1 MVRRVSRAGLATH
14 ASVRRAVRQRRASPS
29 LDADR
34 ECARERPM
42 SFGVPPVLDLSQPLQ
57 LTAALIPDLVL
68 MGGAML
74 LVIAAA
80 WRPDSR
86 SHQRAIGWASLI
98 VTLLTLAAV
107 IYFLIGG
114 YGAGPGPIAVDNYRW
129 MVDIV
134 ILLGTMLTI
143 MLAIDDNDREQIT
156 APESH
161 VLILLASSGMMLLA
175 AARDLMIVFLG
186 VELMSV
192 SAYALAGINRRSAR
206 SAEGALKYFLLG
218 AFSTAF
224 LLYGIAL
231 VYGATGTTN
240 LALIAGRT
248 TMFNLASSPLL
259 LIGIALLLI
268 GFGFKVAT
276 VPFHMWAPDVYD
288 GAPSP
293 ITAYM
298 AATVKA
304 AAFAAFLRSWLE
316 AFPAAFNAWHPAV
329 VGIAVAT
336 MVLGNAIG
344 LRQQN
349 IERMLAYSSIGHAG
363 YLLVALAAGTTQGAS
378 ALIFYLLIY
387 TLATFGCFAV
397 VASLTRR
404 GSTTVVLDELAGLWS
419 VRPWTA
425 FAMAVLMFALLGF
438 PIAGGAG
445 FFAKWY
451 VIQAALQSSAPQT
464 LLVVVL
470 VLTTV
475 VSAGYYLYVIRVMF
489 MKSRIEGLDVPEPPG
504 ALTRFVLAATVVLL
518 LVLGIVP
525 DYVVRLTWAG
535 RPQLAAS
542 SALTDRLYPT
552 PSASPMRT
560 R

>member
-1 MVRRVSRAGLATH
+1 
-14 ASVRRAVRQRRASPS
+14 
-29 LDADR
+29 
-34 ECARERPM
+34 M
-42 SFGVPPVLDLSQPLQ
+42 SFGIPPVLDLAQPLQ

-80 WRPDSR
+80 WRPDS
-86 SHQRAIGWASLI
+86 SPHQRAIGWASLI

-156 APESH
+156 APETH
-161 VLILLASSGMMLLA
+161 VLVLLASSGMMLLA

-186 VELMSV
+186 IELMSISV
-192 SAYALAGINRRSAR
+192 YALAGINRRSIR

-231 VYGATGTTN
+231 VYGATGATN
-240 LALIAGRT
+240 LQTIGERALTEGGAV
-248 TMFNLASSPLL
+248 ASGPLF
-259 LIGIALLLI
+259 LIGIALLLV

-293 ITAYM
+293 VTAYM
-298 AATVKA
+298 AATVKT

-349 IERMLAYSSIGHAG
+349 IKRMLAYSSIGHAG

-552 PSASPMRT
+552 PIASPMRT

>member
-1 MVRRVSRAGLATH
+1 MVRRVSRAGLATY
-14 ASVRRAVRQRRASPS
+14 ASVRRAVRQRRPRPR

-42 SFGVPPVLDLSQPLQ
+42 SFGIPPMLDLAQPLQ

-156 APESH
+156 APETH
-161 VLILLASSGMMLLA
+161 VLVLLASSGMMLLA

-186 VELMSV
+186 IELMSISV
-192 SAYALAGINRRSAR
+192 YALAGINRRSIR

-218 AFSTAF
+218 AFSTA
-224 LLYGIAL
+224 L
-231 VYGATGTTN
+231 
-240 LALIAGRT
+240 
-248 TMFNLASSPLL
+248 
-259 LIGIALLLI
+259 
-268 GFGFKVAT
+268 
-276 VPFHMWAPDVYD
+276 
-288 GAPSP
+288 
-293 ITAYM
+293 
-298 AATVKA
+298 
-304 AAFAAFLRSWLE
+304 AAFLRSWLE

-349 IERMLAYSSIGHAG
+349 IKRMLAYSSIGHAG

-489 MKSRIEGLDVPEPPG
+489 MKPRIEGLDVPEPPG
-504 ALTRFVLAATVVLL
+504 GLTRFVLAATVVLL

-535 RPQLAAS
+535 RPQLTTS
-542 SALTDRLYPT
+542 SALTDRLY
-552 PSASPMRT
+552 
-560 R
+560 